1 MFKADRSEGHTIPE
15 LLAMLGIASILAM
28 AAVPVF
34 SNLLLESR
42 MNAAIATV
50 MHAVNLARQLAATR
64 SVPIRLCGS
73 EDERSC
79 SGRPD
84 WDTGFLLVDESESFR
99 QGVPLSGGAGTPRI
113 RSNRATMS
121 FEAGSGFATPATV
134 TLCDRR
140 GTRAARSVIVSRS
153 GRPRSSNRDASDKEL
168 AC

>member
-1 MFKADRSEGHTIPE
+1 MPE
-15 LLAMLGIASILAM
+15 LLAMLGIASILAV

-42 MNAAIATV
+42 MTAAIATV
-50 MHAVNLARQLAATR
+50 THAVNLARQLSTTR
-64 SVPIRLCGS
+64 SVLIRLCGS

-84 WDTGFLLVDESESFR
+84 WTVGLLLVDEGESFH
-99 QGVPLSGGAGTPRI
+99 QGVPFSGGNGAPRV
-113 RSNRATMS
+113 RSNRSTLS
-121 FEAGSGFATPATV
+121 FEAGSGFATPATL

-153 GRPRSSNRDASDKEL
+153 GRPRSSDRDASDKAL
-168 AC
+168 SC